1 MAAGQKKKPVLTPAA
16 RVAAVIVALGKE
28 EAAEVYKFLKEEEIE
43 TISLEVAKLHNL
55 SQEDL
60 QEIVDDFYGLCV
72 TQKVISEGGVIYA
85 RDVLE
90 KAFGPEQ
97 AKDYM
102 ERISQAMQTRPFDFV
117 RKTNYRSLMMMVQ
130 NEMPQT
136 IAFILSYAKA
146 DQSSKIISELPRE
159 IQLEVV
165 RRIASLE
172 SVSPEI
178 GGTGDG
184 APMLF
189 YRQPGLHGNRRR
201 KLCGRYH
208 EPHRPCNRKAHFRRT
223 QQNRPGA
230 VGKHPQAHVRVRG
243 YYDSRRYVHSARAA

>member
-1 MAAGQKKKPVLTPAA
+1 MAGQKKKTVLSPAA
-16 RVAAVIVALGKE
+16 RAAAVIVALGSE

-43 TISLEVAKLHNL
+43 TISLEVAKLQNV

-72 TQKVISEGGVIYA
+72 TQKVIAEGGVIYA

-97 AKDYM
+97 ARDYM

-117 RKTNYRSLMMMVQ
+117 RKTNYRSLMMIIQ

-146 DQSSKIISELPRE
+146 DQSSKIISELPRD

-165 RRIASLE
+165 RRIACLE

-178 GGTGDG
+178 VSLVEQV
-184 APMLF
+184 M
-189 YRQPGLHGNRRR
+189 
-201 KLCGRYH
+201 
-208 EPHRPCNRKAHFRRT
+208 E
-223 QQNRPGA
+223 
-230 VGKHPQAHVRVRG
+230 
-243 YYDSRRYVHSARAA
+243 SR